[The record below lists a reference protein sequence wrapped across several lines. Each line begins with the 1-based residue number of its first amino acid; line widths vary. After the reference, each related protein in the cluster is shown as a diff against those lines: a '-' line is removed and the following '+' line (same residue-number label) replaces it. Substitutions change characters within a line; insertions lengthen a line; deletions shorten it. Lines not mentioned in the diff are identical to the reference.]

1 MQPCQ
6 SRKYRKIPIIS
17 PRAYSWSKGLFE
29 KVFLGGGGGLVFGG
43 GLYMDEYLRFKNTI
57 FCSNNNYCNYF

>member
-17 PRAYSWSKGLFE
+17 PGGYSWSKGLFE
-29 KVFLGGGGGLVFGG
+29 KVFLGGEGGGGLVFGG
-43 GLYMDEYLRFKNTI
+43 PIHGGI
-57 FCSNNNYCNYF
+57 FAV